1 MVLVVKNLP
10 TNVANIRDV
19 GSIPGLGRDSGG
31 RHGNPLQYSCL
42 ENTKDR
48 VIWWTTVHRVAEIQ
62 IRLKQWIFI
71 HSTIICLVNS
81 SCLGLCGQSTLSPR
95 LREAAGLLLG
105 SLLNAMAWKLSQ
117 NCNNPAT
124 AGFTSFISHISGKES
139 RSFIT

>member
-1 MVLVVKNLP
+1 MLLVVKNLP
-10 TNVANIRDV
+10 TNVADIRDV

-95 LREAAGLLLG
+95 LREALGL
-105 SLLNAMAWKLSQ
+105 SLVSSLVPVLQPGKAPKAAIWDNHRVS
-117 NCNNPAT
+117 
-124 AGFTSFISHISGKES
+124 SHKSLPCVA
-139 RSFIT
+139 

>member
-81 SCLGLCGQSTLSPR
+81 SCLGHCGQSTLSPR
-95 LREAAGLLLG
+95 LREALGL
-105 SLLNAMAWKLSQ
+105 SLVSSLVPVLQPGKAPKAAIWDNHRVS
-117 NCNNPAT
+117 
-124 AGFTSFISHISGKES
+124 SHKSLPCVA
-139 RSFIT
+139 